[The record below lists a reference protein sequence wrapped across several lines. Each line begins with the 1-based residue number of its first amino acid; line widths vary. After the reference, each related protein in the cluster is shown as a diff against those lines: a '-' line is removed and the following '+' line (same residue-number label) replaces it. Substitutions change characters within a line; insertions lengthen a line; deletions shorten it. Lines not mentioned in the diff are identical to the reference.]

1 MFLLVPK
8 NYKKQTDKSKKR
20 FILLK
25 NIKTGIL
32 QLNISVLT

>member
-8 NYKKQTDKSKKR
+8 NYKKQIDKSKKR

-32 QLNISVLT
+32 QLHISVLT